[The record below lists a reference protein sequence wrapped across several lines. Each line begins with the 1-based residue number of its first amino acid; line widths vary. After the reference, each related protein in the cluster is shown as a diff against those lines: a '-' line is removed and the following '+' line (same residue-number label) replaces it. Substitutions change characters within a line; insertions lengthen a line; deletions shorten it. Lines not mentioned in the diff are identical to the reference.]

1 MKSIFLVIFRPGS
14 GWLPGKPLAEQPL
27 GEHVKHHLGL
37 FEKGIVKFAGPFTD
51 DTGGAAVMEASSLEE
66 INGMISLDPAVTNK
80 VFAYDI
86 RPWSLIAGERY
97 VPVRPFS
104 PTRSRHTSCSTSS
117 RS

>member
-1 MKSIFLVIFRPGS
+1 MKSIFLVIFRPSS

-86 RPWSLIAGERY
+86 HPWSLIAGERY
-97 VPVRPFS
+97 IKPGKK
-104 PTRSRHTSCSTSS
+104 
-117 RS
+117 

>member
-1 MKSIFLVIFRPGS
+1 MKSIFLVIFRPSS

-51 DTGGAAVMEASSLEE
+51 DTGEDQQQAFKQREFEKRFFADE
-66 INGMISLDPAVTNK
+66 INRMISLDPAVTNK

-97 VPVRPFS
+97 IQPGKN
-104 PTRSRHTSCSTSS
+104 
-117 RS
+117 